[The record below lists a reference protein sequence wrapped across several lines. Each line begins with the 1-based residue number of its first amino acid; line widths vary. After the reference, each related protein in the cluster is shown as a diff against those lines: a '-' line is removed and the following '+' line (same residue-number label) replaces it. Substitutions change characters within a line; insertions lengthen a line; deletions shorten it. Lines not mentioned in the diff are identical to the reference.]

1 MALCWLQ
8 VHSGWIASPQVRL
21 YHLLIAKWM
30 SAVFGSVTPP
40 EVWLMMVAWQDNKDA
55 ELLGAFSYDLNVTVY
70 VHNVRVC
77 VGTVSSRITVLVLS
91 FYLSGSST
99 SGWP

>member
-1 MALCWLQ
+1 MALCWLE
-8 VHSGWIASPQVRL
+8 VHSGWIASPQVLL

-55 ELLGAFSYDLNVTVY
+55 ELLGAFSYDLNVTRY
-70 VHNVRVC
+70 SMFRCEGMCVC
-77 VGTVSSRITVLVLS
+77 V
-91 FYLSGSST
+91 SGQY
-99 SGWP
+99 PVE